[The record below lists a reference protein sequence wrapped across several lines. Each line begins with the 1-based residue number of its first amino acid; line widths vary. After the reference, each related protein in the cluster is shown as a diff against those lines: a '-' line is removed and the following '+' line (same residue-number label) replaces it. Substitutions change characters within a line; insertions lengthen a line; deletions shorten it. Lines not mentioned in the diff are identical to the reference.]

1 MAPMLDLL
9 TFDSLRGAFGV
20 RVMWLAAAV
29 IQLGLGLPAWSQD
42 SSATANRAISE
53 KLPLFAKNHCETHKN
68 SANQLFCAEP
78 ALAAAG
84 AKLATA
90 IEERLNRLADRG
102 PAIEENAQWIRDRNQ
117 SCGIFGN
124 TPVRAENIDTIVGC
138 LKLETEE
145 RVAILRD
152 PNFDCLA
159 ANTAASAL
167 ICSEPELADDE
178 SELNSLVRSLIGKL
192 KDDEAKNA
200 TAEYARWIRDRD
212 RRCRL
217 ADKDNAP
224 LSELASLE
232 DCLENY
238 MKEMTAGMLAA
249 KGDPRRVFL
258 RPLDASRPNA
268 DAVDLCITR
277 IHAASS
283 CGDFMRVRRVYE
295 IDNQV
300 ADRSAL
306 VTAGIEMVVL
316 SPFAACS
323 QVASNCTG
331 ACWDLRAGKPGK
343 PQLGNRDSL
352 AVTQRIRIQKSFKFS
367 KTENNRWRCEAPA
380 LQPVDF
386 GITLGSH

>member
-1 MAPMLDLL
+1 MFDLL
-9 TFDSLRGAFGV
+9 TFDSLRGAFGM
-20 RVMWLAAAV
+20 RAAWLAAVV
-29 IQLGLGLPAWSQD
+29 IQLGLGFPAWSQD
-42 SSATANRAISE
+42 SSAANRAISE

-68 SANQLFCAEP
+68 PANQLFCADP
-78 ALAAAG
+78 TLAAAG
-84 AKLATA
+84 AKLASA
-90 IEERLNRLADRG
+90 IEERLNRLADRL

-124 TPVRAENIDTIVGC
+124 TPVRAENVETIVAC

-145 RVAILRD
+145 RIAILRD

-167 ICSEPELADDE
+167 ICSEPELADAE
-178 SELNSLVRSLIGKL
+178 SDLNGLVRGLIGKL
-192 KDDEAKNA
+192 KDDDARNA

-217 ADKDNAP
+217 ADKDNVP
-224 LSELASLE
+224 LSELSSLE

-238 MKEMTAGMLAA
+238 MKEMTAGMVAA

-258 RPLDASRPNA
+258 RQLAASRPNA

-277 IHAASS
+277 IHATNS
-283 CGDFMRVRRVYE
+283 CGDFLRVRRVYE
-295 IDNQV
+295 TDSQI
-300 ADRSAL
+300 ADQSAL
-306 VTAGIEMVVL
+306 VTAGVEMVVL

-323 QVASNCTG
+323 PVASNCTG
-331 ACWDLRAGKPGK
+331 TCWDLRTGKPGQ
-343 PQLGNRDSL
+343 PQPGNRDSF
-352 AVTQRIRIQKSFKFS
+352 AVTQRIRVQKSFMFK
-367 KTENNRWRCEAPA
+367 KTENNRWRCDSPA

-386 GITLGSH
+386 GISLSGR

>member
-1 MAPMLDLL
+1 MRA
-9 TFDSLRGAFGV
+9 A
-20 RVMWLAAAV
+20 WLAAVV

-42 SSATANRAISE
+42 SSAANRAISE

-68 SANQLFCAEP
+68 PANQLFCADP
-78 ALAAAG
+78 ALTAAG
-84 AKLATA
+84 AKLASA
-90 IEERLNRLADRG
+90 IEERLNRLADRL

-124 TPVRAENIDTIVGC
+124 TPVRAEDVETIVAC

-145 RVAILRD
+145 RIAILRD

-167 ICSEPELADDE
+167 ICSEPGLADAE
-178 SELNSLVRSLIGKL
+178 SDLNGLVRGLIGKL
-192 KDDEAKNA
+192 KDNEARDA

-217 ADKDNAP
+217 ADKDNVP
-224 LSELASLE
+224 LSELSSLE
-232 DCLENY
+232 DCLENH

-258 RPLDASRPNA
+258 RQLAASRPNA

-277 IHAASS
+277 IHAANS
-283 CGDFMRVRRVYE
+283 CGDFLRVRRVYE
-295 IDNQV
+295 VDSQV
-300 ADRSAL
+300 AEQSAL
-306 VTAGIEMVVL
+306 VTAGVEMVVL

-323 QVASNCTG
+323 PVASNCTG
-331 ACWDLRAGKPGK
+331 TCWDLRTGKPGQ
-343 PQLGNRDSL
+343 PQPGNRDSF
-352 AVTQRIRIQKSFKFS
+352 AVTQRIRVQKSFTFK
-367 KTENNRWRCEAPA
+367 KTENNRWRCDSPA

-386 GITLGSH
+386 GVSLGGR